1 MQNEFDGSSYLFDL
15 FQEWLG
21 LQDAIWDKGLCDSV
35 VVRPF
40 FQVVICQLYFK
51 YKCAVAKAL

>member
-21 LQDAIWDKGLCDSV
+21 LQDAVWDKGLCDSV
-35 VVRPF
+35 IVRPF
-40 FQVVICQLYFK
+40 FEVVIC
-51 YKCAVAKAL
+51 